1 LRKKQPST
9 MKNKKQLQLLKY
21 YENIFTK
28 PQYNHFSTFIKCLQ
42 VCEKFSVSRFSE
54 LSNKSVSSLGRF
66 LSKSAWK
73 LEDLSKKYISQIS
86 NYINDESYLLID
98 DTISHRPYSKK
109 VESAN
114 YHYDHTNNKQSLGYC
129 IVTSTILTDDYQI
142 PYQIK
147 PYYRKKDCIDFKFIT
162 KNEITRDFILSTKN
176 QSKIDFILFD
186 SWFSNKTVIGACK
199 EANKHYITQVKSNRK
214 VTIDKKERFVR
225 EHAKEI
231 KENDWD
237 IFTYQDYIIRIFSTS
252 AFISK
257 IGSVHLIFS
266 QIFDEKKMEWSD
278 TNYIISDVQSISSPE
293 IIAMYLNRVG
303 IESFHR
309 EAKQN
314 TGLEGYFLRKR
325 RGIEKYLF
333 LTMIA
338 YAHLVLLSIEMEEL
352 RTIGNVCEERK
363 KEVFMDA
370 FDEIQRNPELKEVIC
385 MKLAKA
391 RV

>member
-1 LRKKQPST
+1 
-9 MKNKKQLQLLKY
+9 MKNNKDLPLLKF

-28 PQYNHFSTFIKCLQ
+28 PQQNHFSTFINALQ
-42 VCEKFSVSRFSE
+42 VCEKSSISRFSN
-54 LSNKSVSSLGRF
+54 LSDKSRSSMNRF
-66 LSKSAWK
+66 LTESPWE
-73 LEDLSKKYISQIS
+73 LEDLSKKYNSQIF
-86 NYINDESYLLID
+86 NFITDEAYLLID

-114 YHYDHTNNKQSLGYC
+114 YHFDHTNNKQSLGYC
-129 IVTSTILTDDYQI
+129 VVTSTILTDNGQI
-142 PYQIK
+142 PYYIK
-147 PYYRKKDCIDFKFIT
+147 PYYRKKDCIDFEFKT
-162 KNEITRDFILSTKN
+162 KNEITQNIILSTKN
-176 QSKIDFILFD
+176 QPKINFAIFD

-199 EANKHYITQVKSNRK
+199 EAKKHYITQIKSNRK
-214 VTIDKKERFVR
+214 VVIDRKERFVR
-225 EHAKEI
+225 EHATEI
-231 KENDWD
+231 KEDDWET
-237 IFTYQDYIIRIFSTS
+237 FTYKKNIIRIFSTS
-252 AFISK
+252 VFISK

-266 QIFDEKKMEWSD
+266 QFFDEKNDKWGEIH
-278 TNYIISDVQSISSPE
+278 YIISDVQHISSSE

-338 YAHLVLLSIEMEEL
+338 YAHLVLQSIEMKEIK
-352 RTIGNVCEERK
+352 TIGKVCEERK
-363 KEVFMDA
+363 KQIFMDS

>member
-1 LRKKQPST
+1 